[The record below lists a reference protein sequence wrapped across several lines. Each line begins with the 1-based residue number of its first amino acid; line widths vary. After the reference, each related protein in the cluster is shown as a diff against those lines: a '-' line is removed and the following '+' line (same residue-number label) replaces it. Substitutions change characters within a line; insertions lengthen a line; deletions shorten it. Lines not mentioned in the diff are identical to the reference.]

1 MAGANCS
8 PFNIRVSKIVVYM
21 LIEFLS
27 NSFLQIFFVYRLK
40 NFSIAVL
47 IPCAII
53 SLSCTG
59 TPENIDSYSH
69 ARKEAGPG
77 EGQPAE
83 HAHEVCMLKRDVYL
97 RARVVCY
104 TRV

>member
-8 PFNIRVSKIVVYM
+8 SFNIRVSKIVAYM
-21 LIEFLS
+21 VIEFLS
-27 NSFLQIFFVYRLK
+27 NSFLQLFVVYRLK
-40 NFSIAVL
+40 NFSNAVL

-59 TPENIDSYSH
+59 TPENIDSHSH
-69 ARKEAGPG
+69 AEKEAGSG

-83 HAHEVCMLKRDVYL
+83 HAHEVCML